1 MTQTTVGLIAAAS
14 GCASLDKFMTEFSLA
29 VESGHLPRSMGLL
42 YDGNRWFQRH
52 EGGAHFG

>member
-42 YDGNRWFQRH
+42 YDGNR
-52 EGGAHFG
+52 